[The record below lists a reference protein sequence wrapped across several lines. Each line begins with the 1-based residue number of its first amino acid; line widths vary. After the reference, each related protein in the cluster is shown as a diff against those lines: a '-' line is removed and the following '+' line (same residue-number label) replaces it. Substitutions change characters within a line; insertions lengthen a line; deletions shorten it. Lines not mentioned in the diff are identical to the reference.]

1 MPKANTSFIREE
13 RYILSD
19 LHINLNYLLQSVM
32 GAAVS
37 YPIYGLFEVPSLV
50 VLLLQNFLYVT
61 AFLVS
66 GAYGSSH
73 RRHL

>member
-1 MPKANTSFIREE
+1 MPKANTLSNREE

-19 LHINLNYLLQSVM
+19 LHINLNYLLQW
-32 GAAVS
+32 
-37 YPIYGLFEVPSLV
+37 E
-50 VLLLQNFLYVT
+50 LLQRTQFMGTITCGPTILNFWYVT
-61 AFLVS
+61 AFLVL